1 MLAEQIKTIDRVKDN
16 GEVFTS
22 IYDVKRMCE
31 LCKDGLNNI
40 EEIVIEPSCGT
51 GNFLIEILNY
61 KIKYAESIS
70 TNKNININIIKAVST
85 IYGIDIMKDNVIE
98 SRKRMLSI
106 LKNYDIKILK
116 TIINKN
122 IISADFITGL
132 YNNKV
137 CFFYDWEF
145 KNDRLYQYKYKLKN
159 ALFDEEKKIISKY
172 SYKI

>member
-1 MLAEQIKTIDRVKDN
+1 MLTEQIKTIDRVKDN

-22 IYDVKRMCE
+22 TKDVKRMCE

-51 GNFLIEILNY
+51 GNFLIEILDY
-61 KIKYAESIS
+61 KITYAESIS
-70 TNKNININIIKAVST
+70 TEKDINVNIIKAVST
-85 IYGIDIMKDNVIE
+85 IYGIDIMADNVNE
-98 SRKRMLSI
+98 SKRRMLEKLS
-106 LKNYDIKILK
+106 KYDIDVLEKI
-116 TIINKN
+116 IDKN
-122 IISADFITGL
+122 IITADFITGL

-159 ALFDEEKKIISKY
+159 ALFDENKKILSEY
-172 SYKI
+172 SYRI